1 MGAATDP
8 SAIDRIGQYQ
18 PAIVIFNKGR
28 RARAWSSE
36 VDTGSHEEN
45 APKRESRVSA
55 LIQSEPIM
63 L

>member
-18 PAIVIFNKGR
+18 PAIVIFNKGG

-45 APKRESRVSA
+45 AST
-55 LIQSEPIM
+55 
-63 L
+63 